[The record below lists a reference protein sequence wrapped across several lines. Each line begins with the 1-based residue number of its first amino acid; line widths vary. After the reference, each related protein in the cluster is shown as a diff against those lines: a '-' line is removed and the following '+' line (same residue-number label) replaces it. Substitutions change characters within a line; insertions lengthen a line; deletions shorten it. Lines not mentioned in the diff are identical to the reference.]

1 MIYPN
6 EKDLSKLKQLD
17 RIEYRQKIDNIE
29 KNNAPYNTFTFLTF
43 ILGTVGLLALLS
55 VGMYN
60 INSSSAFLF
69 LSLAKLILIIGFFFY
84 IILFM
89 FNMGYH
95 LKEIKQKRLLILE
108 YFDYVEY
115 KKKELKKKWT

>member
-60 INSSSAFLF
+60 INSSSCISFSFFSKTYFNNRFFL
-69 LSLAKLILIIGFFFY
+69 LYY
-84 IILFM
+84 II
-89 FNMGYH
+89 
-95 LKEIKQKRLLILE
+95 
-108 YFDYVEY
+108 YV
-115 KKKELKKKWT
+115 

>member
-108 YFDYVEY
+108 YFDYVGYE
-115 KKKELKKKWT
+115 KKELKKK

>member
-115 KKKELKKKWT
+115 KKKELKKK